1 MGKYKKCRSKKI
13 KYIISWWNE
22 EFELPDGWYFIY
34 CQKRLFW
41 VYCQNIWDLY
51 WYSFNKTYVNETEN
65 RITFKIKIRYYLQ
78 LLKFETI
85 KLLESTKSK
94 INKDKN
100 DENELSLEIT
110 EVVLVHCDILNNHCK
125 QDSRVLNIYVPN
137 KSFGQLLYIS
147 PKLLCF

>member
-1 MGKYKKCRSKKI
+1 MGKYKKCKSKKI
-13 KYIISWWNE
+13 KISFHDGMKSLNYLMDDILYIVKKDY
-22 EFELPDGWYFIY
+22 FEYIVKTYETFTDTPSI
-34 CQKRLFW
+34 RL
-41 VYCQNIWDLY
+41 
-51 WYSFNKTYVNETEN
+51 YVNETEN